1 MALHKKS
8 RTRNLRTFSSA
19 KRTVENSPAIYR
31 WVTVAL
37 NISSPRSGRL

>member
-19 KRTVENSPAIYR
+19 KRTVEISPALQH

-37 NISSPRSGRL
+37 TSLVREADG